1 MSALTFSLKSKPA
14 FTLDMSPLHPD
25 SLDGMTLAEIKKL
38 KLIYGSKTVPVDSLF
53 TVWGRDA
60 TDIIIEDSYKKLV
73 CIGKNMTTGTITVN
87 GDCGDLAGQSMRG
100 GKIQINGNS
109 GSWIGNNMNGGHIN
123 VTGNAGDYIGAGLP
137 GDAFGMNKGLI
148 CIHGNAGDRVGDRM
162 RRGIIIIIGAAGDYC
177 GSRMHAG
184 TIVVCNKTGKYPG
197 SGMRRGTII
206 LDRKPAHVSATFKS
220 CGILKMQFL
229 RLLFT
234 QLAAIDPEFTMFRKL
249 DPTAHRYSGD
259 RARNGKGELLILKS
273 KTQR

>member
-25 SLDGMTLAEIKKL
+25 KLGGMTLAKIKKL
-38 KLIYGSKTVPVDSLF
+38 KLIYGKETVSVDSLF
-53 TVWGRDA
+53 TVRGRDV
-60 TDIIIEDSYKKLV
+60 TDIIIENSCDKLI
-73 CIGKNMTTGTITVN
+73 CIGKNMTTGAITVN

-109 GSWIGNNMNGGHIN
+109 GSWIGNNMNGGRIN

-148 CIHGNAGDRVGDRM
+148 YIRGNTGDRVGDRM

-184 TIVVCNKTGKYPG
+184 TIIACNKTGKYPG

-206 LDRKPAHVSATFKS
+206 LDRKPAHISATFKS

-234 QLAAIDPEFTMFRKL
+234 QLAIIDSEFMMFKEL

-259 RARNGKGELLILKS
+259 RARNGKGELLVL
-273 KTQR
+273 QNED